1 MGQVASN
8 CAGVSP
14 CLNTFD
20 HHDVDAENSIA
31 VQPGVRVGS
40 SLEFLDIDAV
50 KENMPEQVSQETL
63 DIMHQ
68 SVPLVAL
75 KADDIVNLLHAQI
88 LENHMDLLDVFTV
101 PSRATKQVHDIFWNG
116 QVEKHRPEAT
126 PETSLQDYGGHLMY
140 FLTHCNKPETMQM
153 VLDALAA
160 RHCILNVQPHH
171 FLIFHENVMD
181 GIQEILGAYITLEVK
196 AAWST
201 SLLYASRLLIDREE
215 ALYREARARKG
226 GWRGFREFV
235 VVRRQAETPN
245 ISTFTL
251 KPLDAR
257 SSKFEFRPGQVVG
270 IKSDANRDSLL
281 APRAYAI
288 TSQPGEAFLQISC
301 KKHHGGR
308 FSTFLHEKAKVGSN
322 LMVTPPFGTFGE
334 DEFREGTPGSTIV
347 ILTAGIGLASC
358 IAMMQALGS
367 RVVLVAHIDRNQSFH
382 PFRQRL
388 MDAPA
393 VFQVHYTDDSGRPP
407 RNIAAKIAE
416 KVGTTHSWYICGP
429 LGFMTDAI
437 SSLLEAGIPRERIH
451 HEVYGPEVL
460 FGWLAD
466 VTT

>member
-1 MGQVASN
+1 MGQAAGG
-8 CAGVSP
+8 CAVVTP
-14 CLNTFD
+14 CLSTFD
-20 HHDVDAENSIA
+20 GHDVDAENSIA

-50 KENMPEQVSQETL
+50 KENMPERVSQETL

-75 KADDIVNLLHAQI
+75 KADDIVNMLHAQI
-88 LENHMDLLDVFTV
+88 LETHMDLLDYFTV

-116 QVEKHRPEAT
+116 QVEKHRPETT
-126 PETSLQDYGGHLMY
+126 PETSLQEYGGHLMH
-140 FLTHCNKPETMQM
+140 FLSHSGKVETIQP

-160 RHCILNVQPHH
+160 RHCSLNVQPHH

-181 GIQEILGAYITLEVK
+181 GIQEVLGAYITMEVRN
-196 AAWST
+196 AWSN
-201 SLLYASRLLIDREE
+201 SLLYASRVLIDREE
-215 ALYREARARKG
+215 AMYREARMRKG

-257 SSKFEFRPGQVVG
+257 SSKFEFRPGQVIG
-270 IKSDANRDSLL
+270 IKSDANRDSML
-281 APRAYAI
+281 APRCYAI
-288 TSQPGEAFLQISC
+288 TSQPGEPFLQISC

-334 DEFREGTPGSTIV
+334 AEFREGNAGGTIV
-347 ILTAGIGLASC
+347 MLTAGIGLASC
-358 IAMMQALGS
+358 ISLLQALGN

-388 MDAPA
+388 MDSPA

-407 RNIAAKIAE
+407 KNIAAKIAE
-416 KVGTTHSWYICGP
+416 KVGDKHSWYICGP
-429 LGFMTDAI
+429 PGFMADAMA
-437 SSLLEAGIPRERIH
+437 SLVEFGIPQDKIH

-466 VTT
+466 ITT